1 MSLKT
6 LFSLEGKT
14 ALVVGASRG
23 IGLAIAREIAAAGAH
38 TVLAA
43 RSADKLKAEAEALAA
58 QGWSADY
65 READMMSEASIEALG
80 KEFASKADILINV
93 SGTNIRKKNEDYTKE
108 EYERILQTNL
118 HSIFQLCQHIGP
130 GMAARGGGKIIHI
143 GSLMSLLGIP
153 YLTVYAITKA
163 ALAGLTRTQAA
174 GLHSHRPEPADVGRP
189 GDAQLAAGRAGES
202 AHGDAGGPGR
212 HRGVSGQPGR
222 GLRDRA
228 GDRGGRRVH
237 DDGCVAVRSVFVSA
251 ARERRIMDIW
261 TGARS

>member
-1 MSLKT
+1 LKEKRPW
-6 LFSLEGKT
+6 SS
-14 ALVVGASRG
+14 ARA
-23 IGLAIAREIAAAGAH
+23 AAREIAAAGAH

-174 GLHSHRPEPADVGRP
+174 EW
-189 GDAQLAAGRAGES
+189 GRANVQVNCIAPGFILTDLNRQMWADPVMHNWLQGAQANPRMGTPE
-202 AHGDAGGPGR
+202 DLAGIAVFLASPGADYVTGQVIAVDGGYTTTAVWPFGP
-212 HRGVSGQPGR
+212 S
-222 GLRDRA
+222 
-228 GDRGGRRVH
+228 
-237 DDGCVAVRSVFVSA
+237 S
-251 ARERRIMDIW
+251 
-261 TGARS
+261 